1 MDKCTLQALSG
12 DDRRPGLRDDRRTHE
27 ARPTPAPAILSLA
40 LLAAPLAVHAQQ
52 PGKVYRIGFLATFPA
67 APGGPNPLGDAFL
80 DGLREHGYVE
90 GQNLT
95 IERRFS
101 EGKANRLPALVADL
115 LRLDVQLIVANSG
128 ESEPCGKGRH
138 HDRPHRVRGRL
149 DPIGTGLVASLA
161 RPGGNV
167 TGLATIEWEAFSAK
181 TLQVSKETLPRA
193 SRIAILMNPTN
204 QMHALLL
211 REMQAAASTLGVT
224 LQLVEARDVSELER
238 AFEDA
243 VRGRA
248 DLLQVLGDPLTLT
261 QRTRLAEL
269 AMKHRLPTMHF
280 FREAVEAG
288 GLLGFGPIQTQ
299 MWRNAAKFIDKILK
313 GTKPGDIPVE
323 QPTKYEFVINLK
335 TAKALGL
342 TIPPAVLARADE
354 VIQ

>member
-1 MDKCTLQALSG
+1 M
-12 DDRRPGLRDDRRTHE
+12 DRRAFVAG
-27 ARPTPAPAILSLA
+27 AVSV
-40 LLAAPLAVHAQQ
+40 LAAPLAAQVQQ

-101 EGKANRLPALVADL
+101 EGKADRLPALVADL
-115 LRLDVQLIVANSG
+115 LRLDLRLIVASSSG
-128 ESEPCGKGRH
+128 PSLAAKAGTTTVPIVFVG
-138 HDRPHRVRGRL
+138 VA

-181 TLQVSKETLPRA
+181 QLQVIKETLPRA

-204 QMHALLL
+204 RMHALILPQI
-211 REMQAAASTLGVT
+211 QAAASTLGVK

-248 DLLQVLGDPLTLT
+248 DLLHVQGDPLTFT
-261 QRTRLAEL
+261 QRARIAEL

-299 MWRNAAKFIDKILK
+299 MYRNAAKYVDKILR
-313 GTKPGDIPVE
+313 
-323 QPTKYEFVINLK
+323 
-335 TAKALGL
+335 
-342 TIPPAVLARADE
+342 ARSLE
-354 VIQ
+354 IFRSSSPRSTSS

>member
-1 MDKCTLQALSG
+1 
-12 DDRRPGLRDDRRTHE
+12 
-27 ARPTPAPAILSLA
+27 
-40 LLAAPLAVHAQQ
+40 
-52 PGKVYRIGFLATFPA
+52 
-67 APGGPNPLGDAFL
+67 
-80 DGLREHGYVE
+80 
-90 GQNLT
+90 
-95 IERRFS
+95 
-101 EGKANRLPALVADL
+101 
-115 LRLDVQLIVANSG
+115 VQLIVTGALGPSRAAKDATTTVPIVFVG
-128 ESEPCGKGRH
+128 
-138 HDRPHRVRGRL
+138 VA

-167 TGLATIEWEAFSAK
+167 TGLATTEWEAFSAK
-181 TLQVSKETLPRA
+181 QLQVSKEALPRA

-204 QMHALLL
+204 RMHALTLP
-211 REMQAAASTLGVT
+211 QVHAAASTLRVT

-248 DLLQVLGDPLTLT
+248 DLLNVWGDPLTFV
-261 QRTRLAEL
+261 QRARIAEL

-280 FREAVEAG
+280 FREAVEVG
-288 GLLGFGPIQTQ
+288 GLLGFGPNQIQ
-299 MWRNAAKFIDKILK
+299 MYRNAAKYIDKILK

>member
-1 MDKCTLQALSG
+1 MTRVSLFAL
-12 DDRRPGLRDDRRTHE
+12 LT
-27 ARPTPAPAILSLA
+27 LA
-40 LLAAPLAVHAQQ
+40 LLAAPLAAQVQQ
-52 PGKVYRIGFLATFPA
+52 PGKVYRIGFLATFPP

-101 EGKANRLPALVADL
+101 EGKADRLPTLVADL
-115 LRLDVQLIVANSG
+115 LRLDVRLIVALSSG
-128 ESEPCGKGRH
+128 PSLAAKIGTTTVPIVFVG
-138 HDRPHRVRGRL
+138 VS
-149 DPIGTGLVASLA
+149 DPIGTGLVANLA

-181 TLQVSKETLPRA
+181 TLQVIKETLPRA
-193 SRIAILMNPTN
+193 SRIAILKNPTN
-204 QMHALLL
+204 RMHALTVPQ
-211 REMQAAASTLGVT
+211 EQAAARTLAVT

-238 AFEDA
+238 AFEAA

-248 DLLQVLGDPLTLT
+248 DVLHVYGDPLTFT
-261 QRTRLAEL
+261 QRARLAEL

-288 GLLGFGPIQTQ
+288 GLLSFGPLQTQ
-299 MWRNAAKFIDKILK
+299 MFRNAAKYVDKILK

-342 TIPPAVLARADE
+342 TIPPSVLARADE
-354 VIQ
+354 VIE

>member
-1 MDKCTLQALSG
+1 V
-12 DDRRPGLRDDRRTHE
+12 DRRAFIAGTVG
-27 ARPTPAPAILSLA
+27 
-40 LLAAPLAVHAQQ
+40 LLAAPLAVEAQQ

-101 EGKANRLPALVADL
+101 EGKADRLPALVADL
-115 LRLDVQLIVANSG
+115 LRLDVRLIVASAPG
-128 ESEPCGKGRH
+128 PSLAAKAGTTTVPIVFVG
-138 HDRPHRVRGRL
+138 VA

-161 RPGGNV
+161 WPGGNV

-181 TLQVSKETLPRA
+181 QLQVSKEALPRA

-204 QMHALLL
+204 RMNALILPQ
-211 REMQAAASTLGVT
+211 MQAAARTLGVN

-248 DLLQVLGDPLTLT
+248 DVLQVLGDPLTFT
-261 QRTRLAEL
+261 HRARLAEL

-280 FREAVEAG
+280 FREAVEVG

-299 MWRNAAKFIDKILK
+299 MYRNAAKFIDKILK

-342 TIPPAVLARADE
+342 TALARADE

>member
-1 MDKCTLQALSG
+1 MTRWVVAL
-12 DDRRPGLRDDRRTHE
+12 
-27 ARPTPAPAILSLA
+27 LA
-40 LLAAPLAVHAQQ
+40 LGLVAAPLAAEAQQ
-52 PGKVYRIGFLATFPA
+52 AGKVYRIGFLGTFPSV
-67 APGGPNPLGDAFL
+67 PGPHFL
-80 DGLREHGYVE
+80 DGLRERGYVE

-101 EGKANRLPALVADL
+101 DGKADRLPALVADL
-115 LRLDVQLIVANSG
+115 LRLNVQLIIANSVSPSLAAKDATTTVPIVFVG
-128 ESEPCGKGRH
+128 
-138 HDRPHRVRGRL
+138 VA
-149 DPIGTGLVASLA
+149 DPIGMGLVASLA
-161 RPGGNV
+161 RPGGNL
-167 TGLATIEWEAFSAK
+167 TGLATIEWEAFTAK
-181 TLQVSKETLPRA
+181 QLQVIKETLPRA

-204 QMHALLL
+204 RMHALTLPQA
-211 REMQAAASTLGVT
+211 QAAASTLGVT

-248 DLLQVLGDPLTLT
+248 DVLHVYGDPLTLAH
-261 QRTRLAEL
+261 RARIAEL

-288 GLLGFGPIQTQ
+288 GLLGFGTNNLQ
-299 MWRNAAKFIDKILK
+299 MWRNAAKYVDKILK

-342 TIPPAVLARADE
+342 TIPPSVLARADE